1 MIGYRPRA
9 TGDRVVTI
17 AIEVVTGAE
26 DDARGV
32 EGRARV
38 GGVMSRSAGG
48 RRGRKGRS
56 GKGWT
61 TAISIDGE
69 SWERYGRSRD
79 LGDEGLGERSARD

>member
-56 GKGWT
+56 GG
-61 TAISIDGE
+61 GG
-69 SWERYGRSRD
+69 RPRSRSMANRGKD
-79 LGDEGLGERSARD
+79 TVDRGIWVMRV